1 MSLAEKLQ
9 QIREGAKERI
19 PEEIRL
25 LMQKANSE
33 LRDSGIMDRALNVG
47 DALPSFNLVN
57 IKGEAVASS
66 ELLAEGNLVLTFYRG
81 VW

>member
-25 LMQKANSE
+25 MMQKANSE
-33 LRDSGIMDRALNVG
+33 LRDSGIMEKALNVG
-47 DALPSFNLVN
+47 DAFPSFNLIN
-57 IKGEAVASS
+57 IKGDPVASS
-66 ELLAEGNLVLTFYRG
+66 ELLTEGNLVLTFYRG